1 MLFIDIA
8 IETMSEPDNDTA
20 TEIDGTE
27 VKEEVDNDCH
37 CGIAQMLHHKRYHVI
52 LDLKEAQT
60 NLDKLIGQLEL
71 LNELINAEEADSDND
86 SDENA

>member
-1 MLFIDIA
+1 
-8 IETMSEPDNDTA
+8 MSENANDDADTVIDE
-20 TEIDGTE
+20 TEA
-27 VKEEVDNDCH
+27 KEIVDNDCH

-86 SDENA
+86 SDISS